1 MLPAIELTEPY
12 FKRLS
17 EKAEMV
23 GEVDDVITEVE
34 RAIEPLK
41 KLKTGFPAAMMVKDL
56 IADARFMQDLIYEQ
70 RHAISQLLMEKE
82 KLLEDERD
90 GRIDLSIVV
99 LHLKDIKAV
108 NALRSVNIN
117 TLMDLTRVS
126 ESYLQKIPAIK
137 PETLDKIKSGLGIYG
152 LKLKD

>member
-1 MLPAIELTEPY
+1 MLPSIELTEAY
-12 FKRLS
+12 LKRLS
-17 EKAEMV
+17 EKAEQLSDL
-23 GEVDDVITEVE
+23 DDVITEVE
-34 RAIEPLK
+34 RTIEPLK
-41 KLKTGFPAAMMVKDL
+41 KLKNGLTAVMMVKDL

-70 RHAISQLLMEKE
+70 RHAISQLLADKE
-82 KLLEDERD
+82 KLLEA
-90 GRIDLSIVV
+90 GQSGGIDLSIVV

-117 TLMDLTRVS
+117 TLMDLTKVS

-137 PETLDKIKSGLGIYG
+137 LETLDKIKSGLGIYG

>member
-1 MLPAIELTEPY
+1 MLPSIELTEAY
-12 FKRLS
+12 LERLS
-17 EKAEMV
+17 DKAEQLSDL
-23 GEVDDVITEVE
+23 DDVITEVE

-56 IADARFMQDLIYEQ
+56 IVDARFMQDLIYEQ
-70 RHAISQLLMEKE
+70 RHAISQLLAEKE
-82 KLLEDERD
+82 KLLEVEQG

-99 LHLKDIKAV
+99 LHLNDIKAV

>member
-1 MLPAIELTEPY
+1 MLPSIELTEAY
-12 FKRLS
+12 LKRLS
-17 EKAEMV
+17 EKAEQLSDL
-23 GEVDDVITEVE
+23 DDVITEVE
-34 RAIEPLK
+34 RTIEPLK
-41 KLKTGFPAAMMVKDL
+41 KLKNGFTAVMMVKDL

-70 RHAISQLLMEKE
+70 RHAISQLLADKE
-82 KLLEDERD
+82 KLLEA
-90 GRIDLSIVV
+90 GQSGGIDLSIVV

-117 TLMDLTRVS
+117 TLMDLTKVS

-137 PETLDKIKSGLGIYG
+137 LETLDKIKSGLGIYG

>member
-1 MLPAIELTEPY
+1 MLPAIELTESY

-41 KLKTGFPAAMMVKDL
+41 KLKTGFPAVMMVKDL

-70 RHAISQLLMEKE
+70 RHAISQLIADKE
-82 KLLEDERD
+82 KLLEAEQS
-90 GRIDLSIVV
+90 GGIDLSIVV

-117 TLMDLTRVS
+117 TLMDLTKVS

>member
-1 MLPAIELTEPY
+1 MLPSIELTEAY

-17 EKAEMV
+17 EKAEQLSDL
-23 GEVDDVITEVE
+23 DDVITEVE
-34 RAIEPLK
+34 RTIEPLK
-41 KLKTGFPAAMMVKDL
+41 RLKMGFPAVMMVKDL
-56 IADARFMQDLIYEQ
+56 IADARVMQDLIYEQ
-70 RHAISQLLMEKE
+70 RHAISQLLADKE
-82 KLLEDERD
+82 KLAEVKQS
-90 GRIDLSIVV
+90 GGIDLSIVV

-117 TLMDLTRVS
+117 TLMDLTKVS

>member
-1 MLPAIELTEPY
+1 MLPYIELSESY
-12 FKRLS
+12 LERLS
-17 EKAEMV
+17 EKADAISDLE
-23 GEVDDVITEVE
+23 DVITEVE
-34 RAIEPLK
+34 QAIEPLK
-41 KLKTGFPAAMMVKDL
+41 KLKTGFSAVMMVKDL
-56 IADARFMQDLIYEQ
+56 IDDARYMQDLIYEQ

-82 KLLEDERD
+82 KLLKDEQG